1 MARAAKKNYL
11 AEYDK
16 ASEAEKYPLVQKWM
30 KTEPLPFFAQLRK
43 ERPVLVTPE
52 CTLVAMFEDV
62 RDILQMP
69 KIFTVNL
76 YKPKMDAVDIPDG
89 YLMAYDDDA
98 LHYREKSIM
107 QGMLNRDDLPYIR
120 ELIKEAADKILT
132 DSENSDG
139 EGQIEIVNQYC
150 RMVPAIMVQEYFG
163 LDGID
168 KTDLIRWSFWNQYDV
183 FHNQP
188 FDLNPKA
195 KYQHII
201 DEHNNANEELVAFV
215 GALMVRKLFWV
226 YLDYYTR
233 WLQLPFKLFRNGI
246 YWLFGKPIPTPKKDI
261 VKRMLE
267 SKFAKSVDFGLKRVA
282 INASGLLIGSIET
295 TSQAVAQTIQMF
307 LKDPKLR
314 REALAKAQLED
325 TQEFDDMV
333 WEALRFV
340 PISPYMFRQASQDY
354 TIAKG
359 TKHETTVQAGTNVL
373 VLTQSAMFDPY
384 AYDTPDKFI
393 PGRNWY
399 HNFNFGFASHDCLG
413 KYVGMEM
420 LPEMVRQVM
429 LRTDIKSDG
438 PIDYKDGPFPEELN
452 LSW

>member
-1 MARAAKKNYL
+1 MAKASVNYL
-11 AEYDK
+11 EEYDK
-16 ASEAEKYPLVQKWM
+16 ASTAKKYPLVQKWM
-30 KTEPLPFFAQLRK
+30 KTEPLPFFKQLRK

-76 YKPKMDAVDIPDG
+76 YKPKMDAVDVSDG

-107 QGMLNRDDLPYIR
+107 QGLLNRNDLPYIR
-120 ELIKEAADKILT
+120 EMIKNVADEILN
-132 DSENSDG
+132 DAESSDG
-139 EGQIEIVNQYC
+139 VGKIEIVNEYC
-150 RMVPAIMVQEYFG
+150 RMVPASLVQDYFG

-168 KTDLIRWSFWNQYDV
+168 KSDLINWSFWNQYDV

-188 FDLNPKA
+188 FDLNPKT

-201 DEHNNANEELVAFV
+201 DKHDEANQKLVAFV
-215 GALMVRKLFWV
+215 GSLMLRKLFWV
-226 YLDYYTR
+226 KLEYFTR
-233 WLQLPFKLFRNGI
+233 WLRLPFKLLRNVI
-246 YWLFGKPIPTPKKDI
+246 YWLLGWEIPTPKYDI

-267 SKFAKSVDFGLKRVA
+267 TKFAKNVDFGLKRVA

-295 TSQAVAQTIQMF
+295 TSQAVAQTIELF
-307 LKDPKLR
+307 LSDPKLK
-314 REALAKAQLED
+314 REAQAKAQLEN
-325 TQEFDDMV
+325 TKEFDDMV

-340 PISPYMFRQASQDY
+340 PISPYMFRQASQQY

-359 TKHETTVQAGTNVL
+359 TKHQTTIEAGTNVL
-373 VLTQSAMFDPY
+373 VLTQSAMFDPC
-384 AYDTPDKFI
+384 AYENPEKFLA
-393 PGRNWY
+393 GRNIY

-413 KYVGMEM
+413 KYIGMEM

-438 PIDYKDGPFPEELN
+438 PANYKDGPFPEELN